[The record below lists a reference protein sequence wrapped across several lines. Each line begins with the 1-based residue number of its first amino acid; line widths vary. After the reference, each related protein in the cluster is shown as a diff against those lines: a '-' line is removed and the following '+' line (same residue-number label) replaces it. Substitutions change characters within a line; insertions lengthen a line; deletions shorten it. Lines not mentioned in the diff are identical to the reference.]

1 MNIALLASVLPVVIL
16 LIFIYKKDK
25 FQPEPIGKL
34 VLAFFVGCFSVVP
47 AIVMELGIQFLEPD
61 NPVGAAFF
69 NGYVVA
75 AFCEELCKLSLLYW
89 LVWKSRHFDE
99 YFDGIVYA
107 AFLSLGFACVENIG
121 YVLMESDTP
130 MTIALFRGLLAVPAH
145 FLFAVIMGYHFSLA
159 KFDAPRRRTH
169 LFHALLYPILLH
181 GTYDTLLM
189 LTDALGGSDEQAAAI
204 AGLIFFVF
212 LAFDIMMWRWAL
224 QRIKCLQ
231 ELSKSQNFNPQN
243 PFEGF
248 KW

>member
-1 MNIALLASVLPVVIL
+1 MSITFIAALLPVIL
-16 LIFIYKKDK
+16 LLFFIYRKDK
-25 FQPEPIGKL
+25 YQPEPIGKL
-34 VLAFFVGCFSVVP
+34 LWTFFVGCLSVIP
-47 AIVMELGIQFLEPD
+47 ASVMELVLSIFTPTEP
-61 NPVGAAFF
+61 VLGAFF
-69 NGYVVA
+69 TGYVVA
-75 AFCEELCKLSLLYW
+75 GFSEELCKFALLIW
-89 LVWKSRHFDE
+89 VIWRSPHFDE

-107 AFLSLGFACVENIG
+107 VYLSLGFACVENVM
-121 YVLMESDTP
+121 YVVGSTDAMA
-130 MTIALFRGLLAVPAH
+130 IALSRGLLAVPAH

-189 LTDALGGSDEQAAAI
+189 LTDALGGSNEQAAAI

-212 LAFDIMMWRWAL
+212 LAFDVMMWRWAL
-224 QRIKCLQ
+224 QRIKRMQ
-231 ELSKSQNFNPQN
+231 ELSKAQNFNPQN

>member
-1 MNIALLASVLPVVIL
+1 
-16 LIFIYKKDK
+16 
-25 FQPEPIGKL
+25 
-34 VLAFFVGCFSVVP
+34 
-47 AIVMELGIQFLEPD
+47 MELGLQLLEPD

-69 NGYVVA
+69 NGFVVA

-169 LFHALLYPILLH
+169 LFRALLYPLLLH

-224 QRIKCLQ
+224 QRIKRMQ
-231 ELSKSQNFNPQN
+231 ELSKDQNFNPQN